1 MNSFGWIQGSFN
13 KIEDLHKYLYIYT
26 CIYVYVYIHMYIYT
40 CTYAYMHI
48 YMYSSKNI
56 YTYIHMYLCMNV
68 GICICIY
75 TYVYIHIHIYTN
87 EPYIHKNIHTYVCT
101 HAHIDVQINS
111 QGNRGSLCM
120 LLRLV
125 ELSRC
130 KSSLP
135 GCNYCLFICSEL
147 HGMLTHNTL
156 S

>member
-1 MNSFGWIQGSFN
+1 
-13 KIEDLHKYLYIYT
+13 
-26 CIYVYVYIHMYIYT
+26 
-40 CTYAYMHI
+40 
-48 YMYSSKNI
+48 
-56 YTYIHMYLCMNV
+56 MYLCMNV

-87 EPYIHKNIHTYVCT
+87 EPYIHKNIHTYVCI

-111 QGNRGSLCM
+111 QGNRV

-130 KSSLP
+130 KTSLP
-135 GCNYCLFICSEL
+135 GCNYCLFTCSEL